1 MFSINKQSK
10 IFLYGA
16 ASIGKIVFEN
26 LRAKGI
32 IATGFIDRRA
42 DELDLFMGRPVSKLE
57 DFFKNEP
64 KETVVVI
71 SVKNVFEHD
80 TIAEKFIGNNFCNLI
95 FKPKSVLENR
105 ASSDDIRVGN
115 IYDALLDGSAIDLEN
130 INSTTK
136 LAGYFYKDYAKVR
149 EEGDDCIAMI
159 PVSLLYTN
167 DYDPEKHKWG
177 NVNLYSFFTHDD
189 FFQSLAGDLKKS
201 SDFYVKDYCEY
212 AAKQQGDIT
221 ITDKWRQ
228 NVVANRAMIYEQM
241 RLSLEIDPQ
250 FFYRNP
256 ATATW
261 NTGKNYFNLTSGKHR
276 TLFMVSQG
284 YYYIPVRISKADY
297 AEWVRREQ
305 VDEIWGEMQ
314 GHGMNNYEGLVAH
327 PYFYKF
333 SAIGWVFM
341 VSCIHEMS
349 NIIAKKIYAV
359 KNKVDYAGVTIID
372 EMNAFHSLSRFFSHM
387 GATVY
392 RTDNKPE
399 EVFIDRIENVKINI
413 PQNTTEYDIKLVNI
427 NGIEDV
433 EKLEREA
440 GKIYFAL
447 SDLKLEQKVLTKG
460 YINGKYTY
468 LYEL

>member
-1 MFSINKQSK
+1 MFSIKKQTR

-16 ASIGKIVFEN
+16 ASIGKIVYEN
-26 LRAKGI
+26 LKAKDI
-32 IATGFIDRRA
+32 TAAGFIDKRA
-42 DELDLFMGRPVSKLE
+42 DELEHFMERPVSKIE
-57 DFFKNEP
+57 DFFMNES
-64 KETVVVI
+64 KDTVVVI

-80 TIAEKFIGNNFCNLI
+80 AIAEKFINKGFCNLI

-105 ASSDDIRVGN
+105 ASADDIRVGN
-115 IYDALLDGSAIDLEN
+115 IYDALLDGSAIDLEK
-130 INSTTK
+130 INSITK

-149 EEGDDCIAMI
+149 EEGDECIAMI

-189 FFQSLAGDLKKS
+189 FFQSLAGDSTKG
-201 SDFYVKDYCEY
+201 SDYYVTEYCEY

-221 ITDKWRQ
+221 ITDKWRK

-256 ATATW
+256 ATASW
-261 NTGKNYFNLTSGKHR
+261 NNDRKYFNLTSGKHR

-284 YYYIPVRISKADY
+284 YYYIPVRISKTDY
-297 AEWVRREQ
+297 ETWLRKED
-305 VDEIWGEMQ
+305 VDKIWGEMQ
-314 GHGMNNYEGLVAH
+314 SLGINKYEGIVAH

-341 VSCIHEMS
+341 VSCIHEIS
-349 NIIAKKIYAV
+349 NVIAKKIYAAQ
-359 KNKVDYAGVTIID
+359 NKVDYSGFTIVD
-372 EMNAFHSLSRFFSHM
+372 EMNSYHSLSRFFSHM

-392 RTDNKPE
+392 RLDDKKE
-399 EVFIDRIENVKINI
+399 ECFVDSIENVSINKLKEGI
-413 PQNTTEYDIKLVNI
+413 RFDAKLVNI
-427 NGIEDV
+427 NSKEEVDELNKV
-433 EKLEREA
+433 EGKL
-440 GKIYFAL
+440 YFAL
-447 SDLKLEQKVLTKG
+447 SDVKLNQKELTKG

>member
-1 MFSINKQSK
+1 MFSINNQTR

-16 ASIGKIVFEN
+16 ASIGKIVYEN
-26 LRAKGI
+26 LKAKDI
-32 IATGFIDRRA
+32 TAAGFIDKRA
-42 DELDLFMGRPVSKLE
+42 DELEHFMERPVSKIE
-57 DFFKNEP
+57 DFFMNEL
-64 KETVVVI
+64 KDTVVVI

-80 TIAEKFIGNNFCNLI
+80 AIAEKFINNGFYNLI

-105 ASSDDIRVGN
+105 ASSDEIRVGN
-115 IYDALLDGSAIDLEN
+115 IYDALLDGSAIDFDN
-130 INSTTK
+130 INGTTK
-136 LAGYFYKDYAKVR
+136 LAGYFYKDYAKVC
-149 EEGDDCIAMI
+149 EDVDDCISMI

-167 DYDPEKHKWG
+167 DYDPKKHKWG

-189 FFQSLAGDLKKS
+189 FFQSLSGDLKKD

-256 ATATW
+256 ATAIW
-261 NTGKNYFNLTSGKHR
+261 NTEKQYFNLTSGKHR
-276 TLFMVSQG
+276 TMFMVSQG

-297 AEWVRREQ
+297 AEWVRKKQ
-305 VDEIWGEMQ
+305 VDEIWREMQ
-314 GHGMNNYEGLVAH
+314 CQGMNNYEGLIAH

-333 SAIGWVFM
+333 STIGWGFM

-349 NIIAKKIYAV
+349 NIIAKKIYAA
-359 KNKVDYAGVTIID
+359 KNKVDYAGITIID
-372 EMNAFHSLSRFFSHM
+372 EMNAFHCLSRFFSHM

-392 RTDNKPE
+392 RTDNKSE
-399 EVFIDRIENVKINI
+399 ELFVDRIENVKITK
-413 PQNTTEYDIKLVNI
+413 PQNATGFDVKLVIVND
-427 NGIEDV
+427 NEDV
-433 EKLEREA
+433 DKLEREA
-440 GKIYFAL
+440 GKFYFAL
-447 SDLKLEQKVLTKG
+447 SELKLEQTVLTKG
-460 YINGKYTY
+460 YFKGNYYY
-468 LYEL
+468 LYVL